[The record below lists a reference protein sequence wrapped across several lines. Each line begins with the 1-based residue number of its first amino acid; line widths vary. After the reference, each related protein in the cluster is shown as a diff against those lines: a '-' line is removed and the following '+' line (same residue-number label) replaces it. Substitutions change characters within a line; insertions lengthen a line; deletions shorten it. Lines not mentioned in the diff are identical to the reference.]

1 MAKQNQG
8 RRNSRIGIPNIPAQA
23 LPWYLTVF
31 TAITAYLAV
40 SNTLFVVAAEKIV
53 GWQGIQYAATGEILK
68 AGGVALIASPI
79 IVEAGRMVIAAIWS
93 DRRERKAREEGH
105 AVGLE
110 EGHAVGI
117 AEGHAVGIAEGHAV
131 GLEEGHAVGIAEGEQ
146 RLHLRWEAWLQRQ
159 QEALAN
165 GIPFDEP
172 PPKPEDQR

>member
-117 AEGHAVGIAEGHAV
+117 AEGHAVGIAEG
-131 GLEEGHAVGIAEGEQ
+131 EQ